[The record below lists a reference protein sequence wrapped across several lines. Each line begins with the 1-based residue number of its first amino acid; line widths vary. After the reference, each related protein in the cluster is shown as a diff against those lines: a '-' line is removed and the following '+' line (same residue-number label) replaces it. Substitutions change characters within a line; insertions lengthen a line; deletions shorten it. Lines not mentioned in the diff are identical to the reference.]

1 MTNHHIVT
9 SVLVVHHLT
18 ETVMES
24 IGLPL
29 LITAAAV
36 GVLALLGV
44 LVLVIIGFILLE
56 RTSRIEQ
63 MNYRL
68 ENVEDYLRDLS
79 STVNEAQSGGEEGTP
94 MFRSIDGKY
103 AASSLEELIAM
114 MQADPESE
122 LNKGG
127 DSSEN
132 LKKFFDQ
139 LSDNDDDEQE
149 PWKKKKD

>member
-1 MTNHHIVT
+1 MD
-9 SVLVVHHLT
+9 SL
-18 ETVMES
+18 S
-24 IGLPL
+24 LPL
-29 LITAAAV
+29 LITTTAV
-36 GVLALLGV
+36 STIGLLGI
-44 LVLVIIGFILLE
+44 LILVIVGFILLE

-79 STVNEAQSGGEEGTP
+79 STVNDAQTGGEDTP
-94 MFRSIDGKY
+94 MFRSLDGKY
-103 AASSLEELIAM
+103 SAASLEELIAM
-114 MQADPESE
+114 MQADPDSPI
-122 LNKGG
+122 NKGG
-127 DSSEN
+127 DSAEN

>member
-1 MTNHHIVT
+1 
-9 SVLVVHHLT
+9 
-18 ETVMES
+18 MES
-24 IGLPL
+24 ISLPL
-29 LITAAAV
+29 LITAASV

-79 STVNEAQSGGEEGTP
+79 STVNEAQSGGEDGTP

-103 AASSLEELIAM
+103 AANSLEELIAM

-122 LNKGG
+122 LNQGG
-127 DSSEN
+127 SSSEN
-132 LKKFFDQ
+132 LKKFFEQ
-139 LSDNDDDEQE
+139 LSDDDDEQE
-149 PWKKKKD
+149 PWKKKND